1 MKSKKGITLVALV
14 ITIIVLL
21 ILAGVSI
28 SLVVG
33 DNGVLTQSQ
42 KAAKETDLA
51 SAKSALE
58 LTLSSITS
66 TFMGDVWSDDVNEK
80 IADNVTVYD
89 LDQELQKNGFYIV
102 SFGGSTNSANNTS
115 SQTYYVKDDKNADNT
130 DGAGTK
136 DKPYKTTIVISEGK
150 VGTGDHTN
158 KKSDTSS
165 STGKATTYKTEL
177 EWTETSVRISGDWEV
192 GHEVGTATTVTAPS
206 AT

>member
-1 MKSKKGITLVALV
+1 MKSNKGITLVALV

-42 KAAKETDLA
+42 KASKATDLA

-80 IADNVTVYD
+80 IYDNVTIAD
-89 LDQELQKNGFYIV
+89 LDKELQVNGYYIV
-102 SFGGSTNSANNTS
+102 KFGGNA
-115 SQTYYVKDDKNADNT
+115 VKTAATDKIIDDPTDDKTQEASKEVE
-130 DGAGTK
+130 GY
-136 DKPYKTTIVISEGK
+136 PYVTTTITISEGK
-150 VGTGDHTN
+150 PGQDAGKHKNPDKNSTYTATL
-158 KKSDTSS
+158 KWS
-165 STGKATTYKTEL
+165 STNVTIEKEL
-177 EWTETSVRISGDWEV
+177 ELDKETVKV
-192 GHEVGTATTVTAPS
+192 N
-206 AT
+206 